1 MEKIKIYYVDNKE
14 KFIKNVEDCIDY
26 IINHLRKDFNFITFS
41 DETTEETIINEILG
55 KEIIQDFVK
64 NKVYTFSNN
73 VTMYRILL
81 DMKLNNTVDVVFL
94 YLTQPLEINSIIEN
108 AEKVFKYIYTPY
120 TEKELNDM
128 KNSRKYEMIEL
139 KKNK

>member
-108 AEKVFKYIYTPY
+108 AEKNFKYIYAPY

-128 KNSRKYEMIEL
+128 KNNPKYEMIEL
-139 KKNK
+139 KINK

>member
-108 AEKVFKYIYTPY
+108 AEKVFKYIYAPY

-128 KNSRKYEMIEL
+128 KNNPKYEMIEL

>member
-108 AEKVFKYIYTPY
+108 AEKVFKYIYAPY
-120 TEKELNDM
+120 TEKELNNM
-128 KNSRKYEMIEL
+128 KNNPKYEMIEL